1 MKLLVSVAAGAV
13 VATLLHTAVL
23 AQAPQTP
30 PQPTPQTTPQTPPPA
45 PPKATMP
52 PAAQAGAEQ
61 QVVLVGCIQK
71 ESDFR
76 QARDKGRGGAAGT
89 GIGTGDEFVLTNAS
103 MATQA
108 LKPAATISETE
119 FELTGSGEE
128 KVKEFIGKR
137 VQITG
142 KLKAAEMTAAGR
154 PTGGATAGTPPS
166 GIDVA
171 SKDLKL
177 RELEV
182 VSVTAA
188 TSGTCTP

>member
-30 PQPTPQTTPQTPPPA
+30 PQPTPQTAPQTPPPA

-52 PAAQAGAEQ
+52 APAAQAE

-128 KVKEFIGKR
+128 KVKEFVGKR

-142 KLKAAEMTAAGR
+142 KLKAAETTAAGR

-166 GIDVA
+166 GIDVT